1 MLKKMDKMWLLY
13 GLTLVTFLTIV
24 NCTDPELSM
33 EAAFQGELIKIK
45 THLLWTLNTK
55 KKIKLKS
62 EIEIKALIDFFKASK
77 PA

>member
-1 MLKKMDKMWLLY
+1 MDKMWLLY

-45 THLLWTLNTK
+45 PTCYEH
-55 KKIKLKS
+55 
-62 EIEIKALIDFFKASK
+62 
-77 PA
+77 